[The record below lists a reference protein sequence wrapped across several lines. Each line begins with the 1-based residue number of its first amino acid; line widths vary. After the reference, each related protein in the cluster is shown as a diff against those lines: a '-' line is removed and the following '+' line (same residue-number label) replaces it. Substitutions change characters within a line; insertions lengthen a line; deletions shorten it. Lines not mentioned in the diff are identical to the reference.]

1 MDFLKPKWKNKHQHF
16 GAFKVM
22 AENKK
27 SFVLYSDQRSIID
40 MLPDELAGQLIK
52 HIYAYV
58 NDENPVNDNPMVNLA
73 FEPIKLQLKRD
84 LQRWEETK
92 EGRSKAGKASAE
104 ARRNKIE
111 QQSTNLTNVDFVQQ
125 TSTNST
131 VNVNDNVNVND
142 ILLIKETKD
151 IIKPK
156 FDFKKSLLDLGI
168 DEIVVDTFLKVRKKK
183 KAVNS
188 ELAFT
193 KISNEIIKSGLT
205 PNEAIT
211 IAAEKS
217 WSGFESDWVK
227 EKNFAQKKENPTMRS
242 TNEAFDQAKKFI
254 LNGGVINQ

>member
-1 MDFLKPKWKNKHQHF
+1 
-16 GAFKVM
+16 M

-104 ARRNKIE
+104 ARRNKSE

-125 TSTNST
+125 NSTNST
-131 VNVNDNVNVND
+131 VNVNVNDNVNVTVND
-142 ILLIKETKD
+142 NVKVNTIEERKLKFAQTLEPFLPTYGKELLNEFYLYWVEPD
-151 IIKPK
+151 
-156 FDFKKSLLDLGI
+156 KS
-168 DEIVVDTFLKVRKKK
+168 KKK
-183 KAVNS
+183 MRF
-188 ELAFT
+188 E
-193 KISNEIIKSGLT
+193 G
-205 PNEAIT
+205 
-211 IAAEKS
+211 EKYFDVS
-217 WSGFESDWVK
+217 RRLSTWAKK
-227 EKNFAQKKENPTMRS
+227 EKNFAQKKESTPSRRT
-242 TNEAFDQAKKFI
+242 TNEIFDKVKHDI
-254 LNGGVINQ
+254 LNGQLEIKPII

>member
-1 MDFLKPKWKNKHQHF
+1 
-16 GAFKVM
+16 M

-58 NDENPVNDNPMVNLA
+58 NDENPVNNNPMVNLA

-104 ARRNKIE
+104 ARRNKSE

-131 VNVNDNVNVND
+131 VNVNVNDNVNVTVND
-142 ILLIKETKD
+142 NVKVNTIEERKLKFAQTLEPFLPTYGKELLNEFYLYWVEPD
-151 IIKPK
+151 
-156 FDFKKSLLDLGI
+156 KS
-168 DEIVVDTFLKVRKKK
+168 KKK
-183 KAVNS
+183 MRF
-188 ELAFT
+188 E
-193 KISNEIIKSGLT
+193 G
-205 PNEAIT
+205 
-211 IAAEKS
+211 EKYFDVS
-217 WSGFESDWVK
+217 RRLSTWAKK
-227 EKNFAQKKENPTMRS
+227 EKNFAQKKEKPTMRS
-242 TNEAFDQAKKFI
+242 TNEAFDEAKQFI
-254 LNGGVINQ
+254 LNGGVINP